1 MNFKCSAPASRI
13 CFNPDEEIGRGVDKL
28 DLAELGADVA
38 YTLDGENPGEVNRE
52 TFSGDATVITIDG
65 VSTHPGEGRKYKMV
79 SALMLAAR
87 LLAALPVE
95 NQSAETTDGRG

>member
-1 MNFKCSAPASRI
+1 
-13 CFNPDEEIGRGVDKL
+13 
-28 DLAELGADVA
+28 
-38 YTLDGENPGEVNRE
+38 
-52 TFSGDATVITIDG
+52 
-65 VSTHPGEGRKYKMV
+65 MV

>member
-1 MNFKCSAPASRI
+1 MPETVLSRFLRYVKI
-13 CFNPDEEIGRGVDKL
+13 YTTSDPDSHTTPSTERQWVL
-28 DLAELGADVA
+28 LRMLAA
-38 YTLDGENPGEVNRE
+38 
-52 TFSGDATVITIDG
+52 VITIDG

-87 LLAALPVE
+87 LLAALLVE